1 MVDTMPTFGIRTV
14 SKFDLEY
21 VDAVNVLR
29 SGAGYGIG
37 LGQPYWDISMA
48 TADYVITNPIYND
61 WRAFLDSLR
70 GQKRAGF
77 FFDAK
82 RPFPIMYPSGFGGLT
97 VAIVG
102 TPFTGEASADTF
114 VDRRT
119 IDISGLPASFAL
131 KKNDYVSFKDGDN
144 SSLHRLQ
151 SDVTAT
157 SGGAATISVEPAVPL
172 IYDTSAEVHFDR
184 PACKAI
190 LQGKISDSHDIE
202 SGSIS
207 FQARS
212 VAEWGGGAS

>member
-29 SGAGYGIG
+29 SGAGYGIE
-37 LGQPYWDISMA
+37 LGKPYWDISMA
-48 TADYVITNPIYND
+48 TAEYVISNPIYND
-61 WRAFLDSLR
+61 WRTFLDSLR

-82 RPFPIMYPSGFGGLT
+82 RPFPITYPNGFGGLT
-97 VAIVG
+97 VAITG
-102 TPFTGEASADTF
+102 TPFTGLAAADVFAS
-114 VDRRT
+114 RRE
-119 IDISGLPASFAL
+119 IDISGLPVGLVL
-131 KKNDYVSFKDGDN
+131 KKSDYVSFKSGDN
-144 SSLHRLQ
+144 QSLHRL
-151 SDVTAT
+151 STNVVSSGTGTAT
-157 SGGAATISVEPAVPL
+157 IFVEPAVPL
-172 IYDTSAEVHFDR
+172 IYTSAAEVHFDR

-190 LQGKISDSHDIE
+190 LQGSISDSHDIE

-212 VAEWGGGAS
+212 VAEWGGGV